1 MKTALVTGGASGIGA
16 ASARRMAAA
25 GWQVVVAD
33 INQSLGQQVAQEIGG
48 RFAALDVTNAAQIA
62 AVTAEMVATEGRIDV
77 LVNSGGVLQSPAR
90 LMDMD
95 LGELDRILNIN
106 TTGTIRM
113 CRAVGAQMVAQG
125 AGAIVNMGS
134 LNSLVPMPHPAYA
147 MSKVA
152 ITRVT
157 ELLACELG
165 RKGVRVNAVAPGYTL
180 TPAMQARIDAGERNP
195 QMVFDRCAL
204 PRWVTPAEIGEA
216 VFFLASD
223 AASAITGALL
233 PVDCGWVPYAA
244 YSSSAAQPE

>member
-1 MKTALVTGGASGIGA
+1 MKTALVTGGASGIGE
-16 ASARRMAAA
+16 ASTRRMAQA
-25 GWQVVVAD
+25 GWRVIVAD
-33 INQSLGQQVAQEIGG
+33 INETAGTKVASEIGG
-48 RFAALDVTNAAQIA
+48 RFLPLDVTDMAQVQ
-62 AVTAEMVATEGRIDV
+62 AVTADILAHEGHIDV
-77 LVNSGGVLQSPAR
+77 LVNSGGVLQSPLR
-90 LMDMD
+90 LMEME
-95 LGELDRILNIN
+95 LSELDRILNIN
-106 TTGTIRM
+106 TSGTIRV
-113 CRAVGAQMVAQG
+113 CQSVGRHMAERG
-125 AGAIVNMGS
+125 TGAIVNMGS

-165 RKGVRVNAVAPGYTL
+165 RQGVRVNAVAPGYTL

-195 QMVFDRCAL
+195 QAVFDRCAL
-204 PRWVTPAEIGEA
+204 PRWVKPAEIADA

-244 YSSSAAQPE
+244 YSSTAAQPE